1 MNPVIIIPTFISGR
15 RGKAPGASV
24 INVYDHMT
32 PLSQPG
38 ELPRCLESLQNVN
51 HVGQILM
58 PPLIEIIHVVM
69 LCFVDVPMVDVL
81 VHDKHALPVTL
92 CQQRLGAGVVR

>member
-51 HVGQILM
+51 HVGQILI
-58 PPLIEIIHVVM
+58 LVVS
-69 LCFVDVPMVDVL
+69 DP
-81 VHDKHALPVTL
+81 
-92 CQQRLGAGVVR
+92 GVEQKAAAKVRATADSFPD